1 VPKVTEAHLEARR
14 RQIIDAAIE
23 CFSREGFHRAT
34 MQDIVREAG
43 LSPGAIYRYF
53 SSKEEIIE
61 AIADERHARERAQIA
76 AAREGADIEQGLRQL
91 ARAFFGSLSD
101 PEERRR
107 RRLGIQIWAEALRNP
122 KMLRIVRRGVD
133 EPRAMFAGFVR
144 EAQDRGELRPDLDP
158 DAVARLVLSLFFGF
172 VLQQAWD
179 RRAEL
184 EPYLDAIEAG
194 LDGLLLQA
202 KENHARKGRRPPRL
216 VGERAS

>member
-1 VPKVTEAHLEARR
+1 MPKVSEAHLEARR
-14 RQIIDAAIE
+14 RQIIEAAIE

-61 AIADERHARERAQIA
+61 AIADERHARERALIA

-91 ARAFFGSLSD
+91 ARAFFGSLAD
-101 PEERRR
+101 TEERKR

-122 KMLRIVRRGVD
+122 RMLRMVRRGVD

-144 EAQDRGELRPDLDP
+144 EAQDRGELPSELDP

-184 EPYLDAIEAG
+184 EPYLDAIDAG
-194 LDGLLLQA
+194 LSGLLLQA
-202 KENHARKGRRPPRL
+202 REAQRGGRAGAR
-216 VGERAS
+216 VSAS

>member
-1 VPKVTEAHLEARR
+1 MPKVTEAHLEARR
-14 RQIIDAAIE
+14 RQIIEAAIE
-23 CFSREGFHRAT
+23 CFSRDGFHRAT
-34 MQDIVREAG
+34 MQDIVSEAG

-61 AIADERHARERAQIA
+61 AIADERHARERALIA
-76 AAREGADIEQGLRQL
+76 AAREGADIEQGLREL
-91 ARAFFGSLSD
+91 ARAFFGSLAD

-122 KMLRIVRRGVD
+122 RMLRMVRRGVD

-144 EAQDRGELRPDLDP
+144 EAQDRGELPPDLDP

-184 EPYLDAIEAG
+184 EPYLDVIDAG
-194 LDGLLLQA
+194 LNGLLLQA
-202 KENHARKGRRPPRL
+202 KVP
-216 VGERAS
+216 

>member
-1 VPKVTEAHLEARR
+1 MPKVTEAHLEARR
-14 RQIIDAAIE
+14 RQIIEAAIE

-53 SSKEEIIE
+53 SSKETIIE
-61 AIADERHARERAQIA
+61 AIADERHARERALIA
-76 AAREGADIEQGLRQL
+76 VARDGEDIEQGLRQL
-91 ARAFFGSLSD
+91 ARSFFGSLAD
-101 PEERRR
+101 AEERRR

-122 KMLRIVRRGVD
+122 RMLRIVRRGVD

-144 EAQDRGELRPDLDP
+144 EAQDRGELPPQLDP

-179 RRAEL
+179 KRVEL
-184 EPYLDAIEAG
+184 EPYLDAIEVA

-202 KENHARKGRRPPRL
+202 KETQAGK
-216 VGERAS
+216 V

>member
-1 VPKVTEAHLEARR
+1 MPKVTEAHLEARR
-14 RQIIDAAIE
+14 RQIIEAAIE
-23 CFSREGFHRAT
+23 CFSRDGFHRAT
-34 MQDIVREAG
+34 MQDIVSEAG

-61 AIADERHARERAQIA
+61 AIADERHARERALIA
-76 AAREGADIEQGLRQL
+76 AALEGADIEQGLREL
-91 ARAFFGSLSD
+91 ARAFFGSLAD
-101 PEERRR
+101 TEERRR

-122 KMLRIVRRGVD
+122 RMLRMVRRGVD
-133 EPRAMFAGFVR
+133 EPRAIFAGFVR

-179 RRAEL
+179 RRAKL
-184 EPYLDAIEAG
+184 EPYIDAIEAG

-202 KENHARKGRRPPRL
+202 KVP
-216 VGERAS
+216 

>member
-1 VPKVTEAHLEARR
+1 MPKVTAAHLEARR
-14 RQIIDAAIE
+14 RQIIEAAIE

-53 SSKEEIIE
+53 SSKEAIIE
-61 AIADERHARERAQIA
+61 AIADERHARERALIA
-76 AAREGADIEQGLRQL
+76 AAREGEDIEQGLRQL
-91 ARAFFGSLSD
+91 ARSFFGPLAD

-107 RRLGIQIWAEALRNP
+107 RRVGIQIWAEALRNP
-122 KMLRIVRRGVD
+122 RMLRIVRRGVD

-144 EAQDRGELRPDLDP
+144 EAQDRGELPPQLDP

-179 RRAEL
+179 KRVEL
-184 EPYLDAIEAG
+184 EPYLDAIETA

-202 KENHARKGRRPPRL
+202 QGDQAGKGQTAR
-216 VGERAS
+216 V

>member
-1 VPKVTEAHLEARR
+1 MSHHNRQPKR
-14 RQIIDAAIE
+14 
-23 CFSREGFHRAT
+23 
-34 MQDIVREAG
+34 
-43 LSPGAIYRYF
+43 
-53 SSKEEIIE
+53 
-61 AIADERHARERAQIA
+61 
-76 AAREGADIEQGLRQL
+76 GLREL

-122 KMLRIVRRGVD
+122 KLLRLVRRGVD

-144 EAQDRGELRPDLDP
+144 EAQDRGELRRDLDP

-202 KENHARKGRRPPRL
+202 RGNQ
-216 VGERAS
+216 GEANYAQPSGSTTTT

>member
-1 VPKVTEAHLEARR
+1 VPKVSEAHLEARR
-14 RQIIDAAIE
+14 RQIIEAAIE

-61 AIADERHARERAQIA
+61 AIADERHARERALIA

-91 ARAFFGSLSD
+91 ARAFFGSLAD
-101 PEERRR
+101 TEERKR

-122 KMLRIVRRGVD
+122 RMLRMVRRGVD

-144 EAQDRGELRPDLDP
+144 EAQDRGELPSELDP

-184 EPYLDAIEAG
+184 EPYLDAIDAG
-194 LDGLLLQA
+194 LSGLLLQA
-202 KENHARKGRRPPRL
+202 REAQRGGRAGAR
-216 VGERAS
+216 VSAS